1 MQNASNEQ
9 ATRARS
15 MPLHPAPTGRPMS
28 PSVSAAGELRTAW
41 HDAAPWSAGTPKGAV
56 AYLVSR
62 YPAVSHTF
70 ILREVQ
76 GLRALGL
83 RVEVAS
89 VNAPDRPPERMTDDE
104 RAEAVHTYGLKQ
116 HGVAGALAAL
126 GWAAATRPLALLL
139 TLREALGYGRGL
151 KRIYAL
157 AYAVEAAMVARWMS
171 RRGLQHLHV
180 HFGNEAAAVG
190 TLARTLGALGLS
202 ITIHGP
208 DEFDDVP
215 GQRLRQKV
223 EAADRVV
230 CISQFARSQLM
241 RLTAPAHWAKL
252 QLCRL
257 GVDSALFAPAA
268 PVRAPGPV
276 RLLSVGRL
284 APAKGQ
290 LLLVQAC
297 AALHREGLPF
307 ELVIVGDGPD
317 RARLEDAVRR
327 QRLGSC
333 VRFTGAL
340 NQAEVRAE
348 LARADAFVLPSLAE
362 GIPVVLM
369 EAMASGVPC
378 VTSPVNG
385 IPELIQHDHSGL
397 LATPGDAQALAV
409 QLQRVITDATLRRR
423 LATAGRT
430 QVERVFHHGR
440 NVAHLASI
448 FQALPTVRAQECAA

>member
-1 MQNASNEQ
+1 MSAS
-9 ATRARS
+9 ATQ
-15 MPLHPAPTGRPMS
+15 
-28 PSVSAAGELRTAW
+28 
-41 HDAAPWSAGTPKGAV
+41 GAV

-89 VNAPDRPPERMTDDE
+89 VNAPDRAPERMTDDE
-104 RAEAVHTYGLKQ
+104 RAEAAHTYGLKQ

-126 GWAAATRPLALLL
+126 GWAAGTRPLALLR

-151 KRIYAL
+151 KRFYAL

-257 GVDSALFAPAA
+257 GVDPERFVPAA
-268 PVRAPGPV
+268 LRTPGRV

-297 AALHREGLPF
+297 AALQREGLHF

-327 QRLGSC
+327 QRLAGC

-385 IPELIQHDHSGL
+385 IPELIEHERSGL
-397 LATPGDAQALAV
+397 FATAGDADALAE
-409 QLQRVITDATLRRR
+409 QLRRVITDTALRQR
-423 LATAGRT
+423 LATAGRA
-430 QVERVFHHGR
+430 QVERAFHHGR
-440 NVAHLASI
+440 NVAHLARI
-448 FQALPTVRAQECAA
+448 FQALPSVHAEGTPA